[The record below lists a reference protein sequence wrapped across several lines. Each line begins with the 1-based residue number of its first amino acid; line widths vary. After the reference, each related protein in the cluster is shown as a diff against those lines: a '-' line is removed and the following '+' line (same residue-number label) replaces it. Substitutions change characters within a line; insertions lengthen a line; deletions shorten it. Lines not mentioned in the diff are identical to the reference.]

1 VKKISK
7 SFMLIFL
14 ISIFSIILF
23 IPQGSSAMIPG
34 DIFAGI
40 IGEYNGYPC
49 CVCPSFAVVECHCMW
64 IG

>member
-34 DIFAGI
+34 NIFEGVDM
-40 IGEYNGYPC
+40 EYHGLPC
-49 CVCPSFAVVECHCMW
+49 CVCPSYIIYNCYCIFM
-64 IG
+64 